1 MRFRKSQHSI
11 YNTEYH
17 IVWIPRYRRRIL
29 EGVAKEYLD
38 STLRHLEGLEDDIEI
53 IRINVQIDHVHMVAV
68 IPPRF
73 SVAQVVKYMKSMT
86 GRQMKEKFEYM
97 KKAIWGRGGIWSVGY
112 FVSSVGVSERV
123 ILDYVEYQ
131 EKEDKGQLKIEFG
144 GNGS

>member
-17 IVWIPRYRRRIL
+17 IVWIPRYRLRIL
-29 EGVAKEYLD
+29 GGTVKGYLE
-38 STLRHLEGLEDDIEI
+38 STLRHLEGLEDDIEV
-53 IRINVQIDHVHMVAV
+53 IRINVQNDHVHMVAV

-86 GRQMKEKFEYM
+86 GRHLKEKFEHM

-144 GNGS
+144 GR